1 VLLCTL
7 FLVWF
12 WCLNL
17 LRLNFWENELKK
29 AFILLAS
36 IIFSFSFF
44 TIIQTSV
51 EVYSPVKINSSTS
64 SDLSK
69 RDRMDLAMEQE
80 FEMTKD
86 PKLGIIPKERLI
98 EAYRFAQTLSKI
110 QSPLT
115 GVNWTE
121 RGPDNV
127 GGRTRAIMVDP
138 NDITKKTVWSAG
150 VAGGLWKTTDITA
163 SSPNWQSVDDFFGNL
178 AISSL
183 AYDPSN
189 TNTMYFST
197 GEGYYNADAVRGFG
211 VWKSTDGGSNWS
223 QLASTTTAIFNYCQ
237 KLIVTSSG
245 TVLVATRTG
254 GLQRST
260 DGGTNWSKVLGSG
273 LGITGANN
281 NYAFDVEVAANG
293 NIFASL
299 SGSIHKSTNGGASF
313 GSALTIPISADRIE
327 LAVAQSDANYAYALI
342 ELSSVVNGILQT
354 TNGGTTWTTK
364 SEPAD
369 DDTGIPNTD
378 FSRSQAWYDLTIEV
392 DPNNRDILYVG
403 GIDLFKSTN
412 GGSSWTQISHWYG
425 GYGHQEV
432 HADQHIIIFEPG
444 NSDVIYFGN
453 DGGIYRTGDGT
464 SSIPTIT
471 RKEFNYNTTQFYA
484 CAMHPDALSNHFLA
498 GTQDN
503 GSHKF
508 STEGINS
515 TVEVTGGDGAFVHID
530 QDQSLYQ
537 WTSYVYSNYR
547 RSING
552 GESFSNVNFGNTGR
566 FINPTDYD
574 NVNNRFYGAWNSGQY
589 HYWSNPQSGSSASA
603 YSVSAFGST
612 VSSVTVSPNT
622 SNRVFFGIG
631 NGRVVRVDNAHSSPS
646 ATHINNGAGMPGSYV
661 SCIEVE
667 NGNDNHLLV
676 TYSNYGVNSVWET
689 TNGGSSWSSVEGN
702 LPDMPIRWALF
713 NPNNSDQALLATELG
728 VWSTDNLD
736 GGSTVWGASNT
747 GFANVRTD
755 MLQIRS
761 SDNLVIAATH
771 GRGLYSSD
779 VFTTETALFG
789 VNRTVTY
796 VDKSIQFTDA
806 SYKATSW
813 SWDFGDGNNSTDQN
827 PTHSYATAGKFTVT
841 LTINSGAD
849 SEVKTD
855 YIHVLPYG
863 GTPYEL
869 TDGGNFET
877 SLNDFASENLS
888 GTAFELG
895 NSSVTGKNG
904 THSGSNAWVTGL
916 TGNYVDNSISNLY
929 SPAYN
934 FTTPGTY
941 TVRFWSR
948 FDAETNWDGFRVE
961 YSLDKGDNWSIVG
974 IAGANWYNYANS
986 SQTTSFPINEPYF
999 TGNNSSWT
1007 EYYTDISSLAGN
1019 SNVSFRF
1026 VFKSDVTIT
1035 DPGVAIDD
1043 FEIEGPPNSPLP
1055 VELVS
1060 FTGNF
1065 VDDKVV
1071 LIWQTK
1077 TEVDNYGF
1085 DIERSSQNNEW
1096 AKIGFVEGHGN
1107 SNSPK
1112 YYSYSDGELN
1122 GLSKVK
1128 YRLKQIDTDGSF
1140 AYSDEIEVDI
1150 TPVSFVVEQNYPNPF
1165 NLSTTIKYS
1174 LPVQSKVVIKIYNS
1188 LGELMERIIDELQEP
1203 GIYKLVWDASGL
1215 SSGVYFYSI
1224 VAGEENS
1231 GRTYKEVKKM
1241 LLLK

>member
-1 VLLCTL
+1 M
-7 FLVWF
+7 
-12 WCLNL
+12 
-17 LRLNFWENELKK
+17 RK
-29 AFILLAS
+29 ALTVSAS
-36 IIFSFSFF
+36 IIFGFFFF
-44 TIIQTSV
+44 TIIQTSSNNDSSLK
-51 EVYSPVKINSSTS
+51 ENSSTS

-98 EAYRFAQTLSKI
+98 EAYQYAQTLSQI

-127 GGRTRAIMVDP
+127 GGRTRAILVDP

-150 VAGGLWKTTDITA
+150 VAGGLWKTTDITV

-183 AYDPSN
+183 VYDPSN

-211 VWKSTDGGSNWS
+211 VWNSTDGGSNWS
-223 QLASTTTAIFNYCQ
+223 QLSSTTGTIFNYCQ
-237 KLIVTSSG
+237 KIIVTSSG
-245 TVLVATRTG
+245 AVLVATRTG
-254 GLQRST
+254 GVRRST
-260 DGGTNWSKVLGSG
+260 NGGTSWSKVLGSG
-273 LGITGANN
+273 LGITGANS
-281 NYAFDVEVAANG
+281 NYAFDIEIAADG
-293 NIFASL
+293 DIFASL
-299 SGSIHKSTNGGASF
+299 SGSIHKSTNDGASF
-313 GSALTIPISADRIE
+313 GSAFSLPISSDRIE
-327 LAVAQSDANYAYALI
+327 LAIANSDANYAYALV
-342 ELSSVVNGILQT
+342 EYNSVVNGILRT
-354 TNGGTTWTTK
+354 TDGGTNWTTR
-364 SEPAD
+364 SEPSD
-369 DDTGIPNTD
+369 DDGGISSSD
-378 FSRSQAWYDLTIEV
+378 FSRSQAWYDLAIEV
-392 DPNNRDILYVG
+392 DPNNRDVLYVG

-412 GGSSWTQISHWYG
+412 GGATVGSWQQISHWYG
-425 GYGHQEV
+425 GYGYQEV
-432 HADQHIIIFEPG
+432 HADQHLIIFEPG

-453 DGGIYRTGDGT
+453 DGGIYRTADGT
-464 SSIPTIT
+464 SSIPIIT
-471 RKEFNYNTTQFYA
+471 RKEYNYNTTQFYA
-484 CAMHPDALSNHFLA
+484 CAIHPDALSNHFLA
-498 GTQDN
+498 GAQDN

-530 QDQSLYQ
+530 QDQSQYQ
-537 WTSYVYSNYR
+537 FTSYVYNNYF

-552 GESFSNVNFGNTGR
+552 GSSFSSVSGGSNTGR

-574 NVNNRFYGAWNSGQY
+574 NANNRLYAAYNSGY
-589 HYWSNPQSGSSASA
+589 YRRWSNPQTGSSFTNLF
-603 YSVSAFGST
+603 VSAFGGGK

-631 NGRVVRVDNAHSSPS
+631 NGRVVRVNNAHSSPS
-646 ATHINNGAGMPGSYV
+646 ATHINSGAGMPGSYI

-689 TNGGSSWSSVEGN
+689 TNGGSSWTSVEGN

-713 NPNNSDQALLATELG
+713 NPNNNNQALLATELG
-728 VWSTDNLD
+728 VWSTDNLA
-736 GGSTVWGASNT
+736 GGSTIWGASNT

-771 GRGLYSSD
+771 GRGLFSTD
-779 VFTTETALFG
+779 VFTSAEALFG
-789 VNRTVTY
+789 SDKQITY
-796 VDKSIQFTDA
+796 VGKSIQFSDA

-813 SWDFGDGNNSTDQN
+813 QWDFGDGNNSALQN
-827 PTHSYATAGKFTVT
+827 PTHSYSTAGKFTVT
-841 LTINSGAD
+841 LTINGGAD
-849 SEVKTD
+849 TEVKTD
-855 YIHVLPYG
+855 YVHILPFG
-863 GTPYEL
+863 GTPYAIA
-869 TDGGNFET
+869 DGGNFEVNI
-877 SLNDFASENLS
+877 NDFGSENLS
-888 GTAFELG
+888 GTPFERG
-895 NSSVTGKNG
+895 SSGVSGKNG

-929 SPAYN
+929 SPVYN
-934 FTTPGTY
+934 FASPGTY

-961 YSLDKGDNWSIVG
+961 YSLDKGDSWNIVG
-974 IAGANWYNYANS
+974 TVSSNWYNFANS

-1043 FEIEGPPNSPLP
+1043 FEIDGPPNDPLP

-1060 FTGNF
+1060 FTGSF
-1065 VDDKVV
+1065 IDDKV
-1071 LIWQTK
+1071 LLEWQTK

-1085 DIERSSQNNEW
+1085 DIQRSQQNGDWKKN
-1096 AKIGFVEGHGN
+1096 GFVEGHGN

-1112 YYSYSDGELN
+1112 FYSFSDNELN

-1140 AYSDEIEVDI
+1140 AYSDEIELDI
-1150 TPVSFVVEQNYPNPF
+1150 TPAAFVVEQNYPNPF
-1165 NLSTTIKYS
+1165 NPSTTIKYS
-1174 LPVQSKVVIKIYNS
+1174 LPVQSKVVFNVYNS
-1188 LGELMERIIDELQEP
+1188 LGEQVETITNEVQEA
-1203 GIYKLVWDASGL
+1203 GIYKLVWDASRF

-1224 VAGEENS
+1224 EASLGDGS
-1231 GRTYKEVKKM
+1231 KTYKEVNKM